1 MSDKQLRLIEA
12 LCEIDGVSAAEAYK
26 KSTDDSSWDV
36 LVKTENGQLVEGRIS
51 TQGCLKKLHAYITTV
66 IELGD
71 SNFRN
76 YPDFESKDEQN

>member
-1 MSDKQLRLIEA
+1 MSDKQFQLTEA

-26 KSTDDSSWDV
+26 KSTGENVWDV
-36 LVKTENGQLVEGRIS
+36 LVKTENGHLVEGRIS
-51 TQGCLKKLHAYITTV
+51 TQGCLKKLHAYISTV